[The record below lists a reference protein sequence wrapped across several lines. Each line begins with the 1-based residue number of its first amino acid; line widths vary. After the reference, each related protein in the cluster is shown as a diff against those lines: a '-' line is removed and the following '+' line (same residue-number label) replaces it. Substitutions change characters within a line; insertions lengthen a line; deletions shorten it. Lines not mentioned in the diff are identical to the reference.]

1 MAPFFTGIARGIGG
15 FAFGVRKL
23 ISSILFVPPYLTA
36 TGGTIVNYTLD
47 GKSYTAHI
55 FTSSGTFSVT
65 NITDS
70 LDGYVDVLVVGG
82 GGSGGVDNGGGGGA
96 GGLIYKT
103 NVSVSNGS
111 GFNIIVGAGGA
122 ARPGSSDDGPG
133 NNGSNSLFGLL
144 TAYGGGAGSGWV
156 NTTLPPGSIAYT
168 GGSGA
173 GQSASTGSP
182 NALGAG
188 VGNRVT
194 GKNILSAVLQ
204 GNNGGSAVAA
214 YAGGGGGAGGPG
226 GNASSGAAGS
236 GGAGF
241 SNGISGT
248 QAIYAAGGA
257 GGWDIISGFSSV
269 LPFTQNGTVKKTTQ
283 TAEDPCPPNTGHG
296 GNGGNTNNNSSGAG
310 GSGIVIVRYAASR
323 PSVSSII
330 TNNLF
335 LNLDAGNSNS
345 YSPPLSDAYA
355 NSLVLA
361 IPMNG
366 ANNGTTF
373 TDESAIIKGSGSAIS
388 ITRNGDTKTVN
399 TQSKFYGSSGF
410 FDGTGDYLELDP
422 SRPVV
427 NNLDSWMLS
436 SGSKIGTF
444 ECWVYPTAIKTP
456 TNNYDHTSVY
466 NRGTTYINWGI
477 RPGGTVRF
485 YWYQDA
491 QTFVDS
497 TVTIP
502 LNQWSHIAVTID
514 GSTLRHWINGVS
526 AGSASYSFM
535 TQDVGSNAGVRTIG
549 VAFAQPDGQF
559 TGYLQ
564 DFRIYNGVAKYTANF
579 TPPSITSGV
588 TVAAASGALPIL
600 NTADLYGTV
609 LGGGGTNWID
619 ISDGTG
625 ALPIYN
631 TLDIYGV
638 GKGTGTRTDAYRNSL
653 VLAVPMDGANNGT
666 TFTDESANIRG
677 SGSAKTITRNGDTK
691 TLTAVSKFYGSSGF
705 FDGTGDYLNLGT
717 SSDYLFGTGDFTIE
731 GWFYL
736 TSDSTRQDLMG
747 NYTDA
752 NTGWAIQTSF
762 GVAGQIG
769 FYYGNTII
777 LDSAARVWSPNSW
790 THFAITRSGTSLK
803 LFVNGVN
810 TTTTTN
816 STNISTTSYN
826 TLLGAVTS
834 FGSGSPQLFCTGYL
848 QDFRIYKGV
857 AKYTSNFK
865 PAGIPSNATLVNG
878 PTYTNLNGGAIVFDG
893 TNDYTQLTS
902 QNLKS
907 VDFSVEVW
915 FYATKALSS
924 TQILYTSYNLP
935 GGAQANTLVF
945 AISSSGKINAD
956 NGLGGGPL
964 GTTTISTNTWYH
976 AVVTYTAS
984 NTTLRLY
991 LNGNF
996 EASGVA
1002 AVTSGASSD
1011 FIGGSSGDNNLGTA
1025 WFGGSI
1031 PVVRVYRGKVISA
1044 AEILQNYNLVAG
1056 RYGLSTIPSI
1066 VTSGL
1071 VLNLDAGDADSY
1083 PGSGTTWKDVGGI
1096 LLSSATG
1103 AFPIYNTTDN
1113 GAFKND
1119 GTRTDTNAIPVG
1131 DAGYQNV
1138 TGVGNAPAN
1147 LFDRSVTSYT
1157 ASGANESLTWTGDI
1171 NLGTG
1176 KYYAIVIAWGQGNQG
1191 PGSVTLTVGGVNYTT
1206 DYGTLRGTN
1215 TDILGQTIGQGG
1227 TPSGEQ
1233 RRSNLTP
1240 LGSGTLTSVVLSP
1253 TGGNFTNIFYAIV
1266 FVPNGV
1272 SDTDFANHVVVNN
1285 IVNSSLVL
1293 AIPMNGANN
1302 GTTFTDESA
1311 NIKGSGS
1318 AKTITPTS
1326 AITSTT
1332 QSKFYGSSGFF
1343 NGSSYISIPTST
1355 DLDFAGDFTVEF
1367 WYYRTGAGGPDWQ
1380 SLFQTQNW
1388 GNTGINIIWNSGPS
1402 TINCSVRNTAV
1413 ISTSYVIPL
1422 NTWQHYAVTR
1432 SSNLCRFYING
1443 SLIGSNTISGT
1454 TTSQNVNIG
1463 YGFNVAG
1470 INYSQG
1476 YYQDVRLY
1484 GGFAKYT
1491 ANFTP
1496 PTQNNGTLTNGPT
1509 YSSANGGSIVLDGT
1523 NDKVVVPYKSSL
1535 NPSNLTLSSW
1545 FKRTSAGV
1553 YSHPANL
1560 PVANGSWGPPY
1571 ITYGFEFTAST
1582 DEIAFTLSFTDN
1594 NLSYTTAPASAA
1606 LAVGSWVNVVGT
1618 YDGSFRKIYVNG
1630 QLITSVAETR
1640 TIRTTNTDFILG
1652 AENRDQNSYMLN
1664 GSIAQT
1670 LVYNRALTATEIQQN
1685 YNSLAGRYGLPSVG
1699 GSAGITATG
1708 GTIVNYTVGGGISYR
1723 AHIFTSSG
1731 TFSVSSVTGT
1741 GSVEYIVVAGGGSG
1755 ASNNGGGAGG
1765 GGAGGYRSSVTGE
1778 LTGGTGT
1785 LESPLTVSSGSYTVT
1800 VGAGAP
1806 TAVNNIGNRGSNS
1819 VFSTITSLGGGGG
1832 GCASSPTSGGSGGGG
1847 GEFGGTYLGA
1857 AGTAGQGFDGGNGL
1871 FSGNNCGG
1879 PGGGAGARGTD
1890 TTGAAVGPGGI
1901 GRVSAISG
1909 TSIYYAGGGGASGNG
1924 LPGSAGGLGG
1934 GGNGGAGCCGG
1945 SGTVTAGSPNTGGG
1959 GGGTYQANANTV
1971 GGGSGILIIRYRT
1984 A

>member
-1 MAPFFTGIARGIGG
+1 MSIFKDFYVKESPLFSGVARGIGG

-23 ISSILFVPPYLTA
+23 VSSLFSSSNYIAA

-373 TDESAIIKGSGSAIS
+373 TDESVNIRGSGTAKA
-388 ITRNGDTKTVN
+388 ITRFGDTKTST
-399 TQSKFYGSSGF
+399 TQSKYYGSSGF
-410 FDGTGDYLELDP
+410 FDGNGDYLTSGTSNDYIFGTGDFTLECSAYFNVLNTENALITNHNAD
-422 SRPVV
+422 SNWVFKIVSGKLLVYTGSSDVIGTSTIVTGSWYHFSATRQSGTLRLFVNGV
-427 NNLDSWMLS
+427 LETTTTSSNNYTINNTLYIGAQQNNL
-436 SGSKIGTF
+436 
-444 ECWVYPTAIKTP
+444 
-456 TNNYDHTSVY
+456 
-466 NRGTTYINWGI
+466 
-477 RPGGTVRF
+477 
-485 YWYQDA
+485 
-491 QTFVDS
+491 
-497 TVTIP
+497 
-502 LNQWSHIAVTID
+502 
-514 GSTLRHWINGVS
+514 
-526 AGSASYSFM
+526 AGSYLNGYI
-535 TQDVGSNAGVRTIG
+535 QDV
-549 VAFAQPDGQF
+549 
-559 TGYLQ
+559 
-564 DFRIYNGVAKYTANF
+564 RIYKGVAKYTANF
-579 TPPSITSGV
+579 TPPSSTSGV
-588 TVAAASGALPIL
+588 TVAAALGALPIL

-666 TFTDESANIRG
+666 TFTDLSGTINGRG
-677 SGSAKTITRNGDTK
+677 NAKAITRFGDTK
-691 TLTAVSKFYGSSGF
+691 TLTAQSKFYGSSGF

-878 PTYTNLNGGAIVFDG
+878 PTYTNLNNGSIVLDGVDDYAEITDSSNNFDLGGINATLEFWIYIPSTSGSDVIIGKGGNTANWVLSDGFLYQVQYDNTNNRFTFVYNNGGGAGGATSIGAGSQPINYWYHVVAVTTTSNNIRFYVNNTKIALATNEISKPTTRTRFRIG
-893 TNDYTQLTS
+893 TDLSGNYT
-902 QNLKS
+902 NARIPIIR
-907 VDFSVEVW
+907 
-915 FYATKALSS
+915 FYKGKALYS
-924 TQILYTSYNLP
+924 
-935 GGAQANTLVF
+935 
-945 AISSSGKINAD
+945 
-956 NGLGGGPL
+956 
-964 GTTTISTNTWYH
+964 
-976 AVVTYTAS
+976 
-984 NTTLRLY
+984 
-991 LNGNF
+991 
-996 EASGVA
+996 
-1002 AVTSGASSD
+1002 
-1011 FIGGSSGDNNLGTA
+1011 
-1025 WFGGSI
+1025 
-1031 PVVRVYRGKVISA
+1031 

-1131 DAGYQNV
+1131 DAGYQDV
-1138 TGVGNAPAN
+1138 TGVGNTPAN
-1147 LFDRSVTSYT
+1147 MFDINVNTAT
-1157 ASGANESLTWTGDI
+1157 ASNPNESLTWTGNI

-1176 KYYAIVIAWGQGNQG
+1176 KYYLILSAWGVPSQG
-1191 PGSVTLTVGGVNYTT
+1191 PVSGVTLTVGGVDYTT
-1206 DYGTLRGTN
+1206 DWGTIRGN
-1215 TDILGQTIGQGG
+1215 SDIVSQTIGQGG
-1227 TPSGEQ
+1227 TFSSPADG

-1240 LGSGTLTSVVLSP
+1240 IGSGSLTSIVSST
-1253 TGGNFTNIFYAIV
+1253 TGGNFPNIFYAIV
-1266 FVPNGV
+1266 FIPNGV
-1272 SDTDFANHVVVNN
+1272 SDTNFANHVVVNN
-1285 IVNSSLVL
+1285 IFTRSLVL
-1293 AIPMNGANN
+1293 ALPMNGANT
-1302 GTTFTDESA
+1302 GTTFIDESA
-1311 NIKGSGS
+1311 NIKGSGT
-1318 AKTITPTS
+1318 AKTITRNGDTK
-1326 AITSTT
+1326 TLTE

-1343 NGSSYISIPTST
+1343 DGSGDYLSCASSA
-1355 DLDFAGDFTVEF
+1355 DFAFATGDCTVEG
-1367 WYYRTGAGGPDWQ
+1367 WGYVTSHINYRVLATTRPNNGAYANAWHIGTDANGTILLYSNAFNLQSASSAVPVNQWFHWAFTRNAGTGR
-1380 SLFQTQNW
+1380 LF
-1388 GNTGINIIWNSGPS
+1388 
-1402 TINCSVRNTAV
+1402 
-1413 ISTSYVIPL
+1413 
-1422 NTWQHYAVTR
+1422 
-1432 SSNLCRFYING
+1432 ING
-1443 SLIGSNTISGT
+1443 SIVASGSVSNDYTNTLLGIGDFPTNQSEPWSG
-1454 TTSQNVNIG
+1454 
-1463 YGFNVAG
+1463 YL
-1470 INYSQG
+1470 
-1476 YYQDVRLY
+1476 QDLRIY
-1484 GGFAKYT
+1484 KGFAKYT

-1496 PTQNNGTLTNGPT
+1496 PVANNGTLTNGPT
-1509 YSSANGGSIVLDGT
+1509 YSSANGGSIVFDES
-1523 NDKVVVPYKSSL
+1523 NDYVQLTSQNLKSVDFSVEV
-1535 NPSNLTLSSW
+1535 W
-1545 FKRTSAGV
+1545 FYATKAVSADQIL
-1553 YSHPANL
+1553 YTTYNL
-1560 PVANGSWGPPY
+1560 PGGAQGQTLIFNIGGNKINASNGLGPGAFGTTTISTNTWYHVVA
-1571 ITYGFEFTAST
+1571 TYTASNT
-1582 DEIAFTLSFTDN
+1582 TLRLYLNGNFEASGVAAINFSASSDFIGGSPGDN
-1594 NLSYTTAPASAA
+1594 NIGSLWFGGRIPVVRVYRTKALS
-1606 LAVGSWVNVVGT
+1606 LA
-1618 YDGSFRKIYVNG
+1618 
-1630 QLITSVAETR
+1630 
-1640 TIRTTNTDFILG
+1640 
-1652 AENRDQNSYMLN
+1652 
-1664 GSIAQT
+1664 
-1670 LVYNRALTATEIQQN
+1670 EIQQN
-1685 YNSLAGRYGLPSVG
+1685 FNALAGRYGLPSIIS
-1699 GSAGITATG
+1699 GSGITATG
-1708 GTIVNYTVGGGISYR
+1708 GTIVNYNSGGVSYR
-1723 AHIFTSSG
+1723 AHIFISSG

-1741 GSVEYIVVAGGGSG
+1741 GSVQYIVVAGGGSG